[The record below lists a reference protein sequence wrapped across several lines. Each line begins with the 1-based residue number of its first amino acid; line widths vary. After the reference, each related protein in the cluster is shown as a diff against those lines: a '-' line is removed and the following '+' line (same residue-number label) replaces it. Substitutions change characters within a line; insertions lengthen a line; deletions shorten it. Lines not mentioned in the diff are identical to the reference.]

1 MHPHELLENY
11 GYYAVFFI
19 GLFEGETILMLGA
32 YAVHQ
37 GVLAMLPLV
46 ACGALAAFV
55 ADQFYFHVG
64 RRKGKHMLAARPS
77 LAAHLERVS
86 GFIERHPIATVFLM
100 RFAWGFRVVMPA
112 ALGMGTMSAAL
123 FVALDAVAA
132 VFWAAVV
139 ARFGLEVAGVVHGLM
154 SHVRHHEHLIVFG
167 ALALALTVALLRQ
180 WRMRR

>member
-1 MHPHELLENY
+1 MHPHQLLADY

-37 GVLAMLPLV
+37 GVLSMLPLV
-46 ACGALAAFV
+46 ACGALAAFA

-64 RRKGKHMLAARPS
+64 RRKGKEWLAARPS

-86 GFIERHPIATVFLM
+86 GFIERHPVATVFLM
-100 RFAWGFRVVMPA
+100 RFAWGFRIVMPA
-112 ALGMGTMSAAL
+112 ALGMGTMSAAV
-123 FVALDAVAA
+123 FVGLDALAA
-132 VFWAAVV
+132 VLWATVV
-139 ARFGLEVAGVVHGLM
+139 ATFGVEVAGVVHGLVGQ
-154 SHVRHHEHLIVFG
+154 VRYHEHLIIFG
-167 ALALALTVALLRQ
+167 ALALALIVALLRQ